1 MENKGKVWKIV
12 AICGAVL
19 ALCAI
24 IIGVIFAVSKR
35 PQNKPQQ
42 PAITTSSVQETEDVI
57 PGVTGEVIEEPK
69 DELSCWNDL
78 EAKKALIEY
87 VENVTAPNSEDF
99 IPFENR
105 VAVFDMD
112 GTLVCE
118 TDPYYFDHLLLVHR
132 VLEDPDY
139 KDKAS
144 DFEKDVATRLQAKF
158 NGEDVEVS
166 MTEHGQ
172 AVASAFKGMTLDEF
186 EEYVEDFRNQPA
198 PGYEGMTRG
207 QSFYLP
213 MIQVVNYLQ
222 QNGFEVYIVSGTD
235 RFIMRGLCEGMI
247 EVPRDHL
254 IGSDMSLVAEEQGDT
269 DGLEYTFDDD
279 DKLVLGG
286 DFIIKDLNMNK
297 VTVIAQEIGV
307 QPVLSFGNSSGDA
320 AMAEYATS
328 NNPYK
333 SLAFMICCDDTTREN
348 GNVEKA
354 EKMKAMCEE
363 FGWIPVSM
371 KDDWGTIYG
380 EGVEKK

>member
-1 MENKGKVWKIV
+1 MKTI
-12 AICGAVL
+12 
-19 ALCAI
+19 
-24 IIGVIFAVSKR
+24 
-35 PQNKPQQ
+35 
-42 PAITTSSVQETEDVI
+42 
-57 PGVTGEVIEEPK
+57 
-69 DELSCWNDL
+69 
-78 EAKKALIEY
+78 
-87 VENVTAPNSEDF
+87 NVTKSSLP
-99 IPFENR
+99 P
-105 VAVFDMD
+105 
-112 GTLVCE
+112 
-118 TDPYYFDHLLLVHR
+118 
-132 VLEDPDY
+132 
-139 KDKAS
+139 
-144 DFEKDVATRLQAKF
+144 
-158 NGEDVEVS
+158 
-166 MTEHGQ
+166 
-172 AVASAFKGMTLDEF
+172 F

-207 QSFYLP
+207 QAFYLP

-254 IGSDMSLVAEEQGDT
+254 IGSDMTLVAEDQGDT

-286 DFIIKDLNMNK
+286 DFVIKDLNMNK

-348 GNVEKA
+348 GNPKKA
-354 EKMKAMCEE
+354 EKMKDMCEE

-380 EGVEKK
+380 EGVERK